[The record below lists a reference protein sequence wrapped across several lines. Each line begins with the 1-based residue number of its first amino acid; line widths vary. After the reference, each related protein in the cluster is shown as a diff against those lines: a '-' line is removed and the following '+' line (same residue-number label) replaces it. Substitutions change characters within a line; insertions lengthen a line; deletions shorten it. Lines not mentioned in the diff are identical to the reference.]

1 MIYFKHVASAILCCF
16 ASVSSLFAAEPS
28 DRELCIM
35 SLGFLPPY
43 VDEAVEKGLTDA
55 GFEVRMI
62 KMTEGVNAC
71 AHCMVYMFKI
81 NEKEDVLE
89 GIFFQTFRNGEEE
102 FEGFGVAH
110 PDGDMRTAEIRAYAK
125 EFGER
130 MLDEM

>member
-1 MIYFKHVASAILCCF
+1 M
-16 ASVSSLFAAEPS
+16 
-28 DRELCIM
+28 
-35 SLGFLPPY
+35 
-43 VDEAVEKGLTDA
+43 TDA